1 MTAPQTPKSR
11 RTVFYVSVVLGV
23 VILVP
28 SMLGFG
34 LKFLELFHVV
44 TGDGE
49 GLFALTPIV
58 NYLLASLGF
67 ASLLLWATFR
77 GMFHDIESPKNA
89 MLDIESQLDEYEDE

>member
-1 MTAPQTPKSR
+1 MSSPQSAKTR
-11 RTVFYVSVVLGV
+11 QTVFYVTVVLGV
-23 VILVP
+23 LILVP

-44 TGDGE
+44 AGDGE

-77 GMFHDIESPKNA
+77 GMFHDIEAPKDIL
-89 MLDIESQLDEYEDE
+89 LDIENQLDEYED